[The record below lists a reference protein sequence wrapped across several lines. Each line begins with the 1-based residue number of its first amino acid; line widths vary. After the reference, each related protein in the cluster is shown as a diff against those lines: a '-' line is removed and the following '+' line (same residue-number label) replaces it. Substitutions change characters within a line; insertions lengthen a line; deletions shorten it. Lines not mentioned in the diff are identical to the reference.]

1 MKYFTIFLLIIPIT
15 LLNCKAKNT
24 STHKSSTGIEK
35 ISLSELTRGTNRIFT
50 LANGK
55 LETSLNGNSN
65 TEEITQGNWAKISET
80 AEKMNL
86 EEISKLESPSTKRY
100 SDAAFASSITITKN
114 GTDYQS
120 SEFDAGNP
128 PVELKNLYDEIKKVI
143 ETKKSK

>member
-1 MKYFTIFLLIIPIT
+1 MKYITIFLLIISIT
-15 LLNCKAKNT
+15 LLNCKSKNI
-24 STHKSSTGIEK
+24 STDKSSTVIEK
-35 ISLSELTRGTNRIFT
+35 ISLTEQTRGTNRIFT
-50 LANGK
+50 LTNGK
-55 LETSLNGNSN
+55 LETSLNENSK
-65 TEEITQGNWAKISET
+65 TEEITQDNWAKISET

-86 EEISKLESPSTKRY
+86 EGISKLESPSTKRY